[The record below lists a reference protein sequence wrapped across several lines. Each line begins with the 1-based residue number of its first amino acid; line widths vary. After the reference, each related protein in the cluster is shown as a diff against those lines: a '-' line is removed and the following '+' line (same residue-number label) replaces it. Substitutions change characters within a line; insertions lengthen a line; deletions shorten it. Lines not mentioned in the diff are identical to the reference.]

1 MDTQPRKVFVL
12 GATGPAGKWT
22 LKKLVEKG
30 YQVTAMTRNL
40 EKLKNDDYPAVN
52 WVEGDPY
59 NALSLTNIFQGHD
72 AVVSCIGNGGSLKK
86 TEVYSQS
93 LKNSVEAMEA
103 TGIKRL
109 LFVTAAQ
116 DVDHVGFFFRNVVK
130 KVILNNLFADMLIAE
145 EFIKNYKGNVKYTI
159 VRPFRFLEQPSN
171 GKCKAVK
178 KDEITSSKGWDFK
191 TRVEDIGI
199 FLSEELSSDIWVNE
213 FVCLGQ

>member
-1 MDTQPRKVFVL
+1 MDTQTRKVFVL

-22 LKKLVEKG
+22 LKKLVAKG

-40 EKLKNDDYPAVN
+40 EKLKREDYPAVN

-59 NALSLTNIFQGHD
+59 DAQSLKNIFQGHD
-72 AVVSCIGNGGSLKK
+72 AVVSCIGSGGSLKK

-109 LFVTAAQ
+109 MFVTAAQ
-116 DVDHVGFFFRNVVK
+116 DVDHVGFFFRNVVRK
-130 KVILNNLFADMLIAE
+130 LILNNLFYDMLIAE
-145 EFIKNYKGNVKYTI
+145 EFIKNYKGNVEYTI

-171 GKCKAVK
+171 GNCKAVK

-199 FLSEELSSDIWVNE
+199 FLSEELFSDNWVNE